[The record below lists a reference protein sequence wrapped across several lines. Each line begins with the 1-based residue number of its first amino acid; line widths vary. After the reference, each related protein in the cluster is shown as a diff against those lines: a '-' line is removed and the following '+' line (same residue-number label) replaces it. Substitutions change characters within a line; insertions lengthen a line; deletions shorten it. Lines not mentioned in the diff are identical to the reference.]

1 VLDRGAPL
9 YGAVEGGGTKFV
21 CAVGRGPDQILARTR
36 IETKGPEET
45 LDRVGSFFQNAA
57 EGRPLAAVG
66 IACFG
71 PLELDERRP
80 AYGHMLATPKSGWS
94 GAPIIQPIMDRLRV
108 PVILDTDVNGAALA
122 EWLWGAAHGCDPAL
136 YLTVGTGIGGGA
148 VIAGRPL
155 RGLLH
160 PEMGHIPVP
169 RLSWSDGSPD
179 TYAGSCPFHGA
190 CLEGLAAGPALLA
203 RLGVPAETTGPDH
216 PIWELEAGYLAH
228 ALATYTLVL
237 SPRRIVL
244 GGGVFRQPRLINQV
258 RRKFVEVLAGYLPR
272 EETATG
278 VDGFVVAPRFGQD
291 AGLIGAFALAQLS
304 QPK

>member
-1 VLDRGAPL
+1 
-9 YGAVEGGGTKFV
+9 
-21 CAVGRGPDQILARTR
+21 
-36 IETKGPEET
+36 
-45 LDRVGSFFQNAA
+45 
-57 EGRPLAAVG
+57 
-66 IACFG
+66 
-71 PLELDERRP
+71 
-80 AYGHMLATPKSGWS
+80 MLATPKSGWS
-94 GAPIIQPIMDRLRV
+94 GAPIIQPFTDRLRV

-122 EWLWGAAHGCDPAL
+122 EWKWGAAQGCDPAL

-148 VIAGRPL
+148 VVGGLPL

-169 RLSWSDGSPD
+169 RLNWPDGTPD

-203 RLGVPAETTGPDH
+203 RLGMPAETAGPDH

-237 SPRRIVL
+237 SPMRIVL
-244 GGGVFRQPRLINQV
+244 GGGVFQQPHLINQV
-258 RRKFVEVLAGYLPR
+258 RRKLVEVLAGYVPR

-291 AGLIGAFALAQLS
+291 AGLIGAFALAQRYFG
-304 QPK
+304 